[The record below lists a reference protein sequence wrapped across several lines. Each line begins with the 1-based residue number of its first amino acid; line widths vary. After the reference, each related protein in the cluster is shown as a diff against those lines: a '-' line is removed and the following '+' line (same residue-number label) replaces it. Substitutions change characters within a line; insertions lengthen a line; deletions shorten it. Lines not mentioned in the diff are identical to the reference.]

1 MGCQHIHK
9 GTVTSPEGFRAGAT
23 FANIKARGERPFDLA
38 ILYSDVPCAAAGVF
52 TTNKIKAAPVVLC
65 RHRLQNRTA
74 QAVVANSGCANACTG
89 ERGLGD
95 AEQMAS
101 LVALKVGLP
110 AEAVMVASTGVIGT
124 NLPMDRIRSG
134 IERIALSPD
143 GGHDLARAIMTTDT
157 VTKEVAVSIQINGE
171 QVIIG
176 GVAKGAGMIHPD
188 LATMLCFLA
197 TDAAVEPD
205 YLQTALQRAVDISF
219 NMITVDGDTSPNDSV
234 LLLANGLAGNSVL
247 NADSPDADSFQS
259 ALDEVCVYLA
269 RCIAGDGEG
278 ATRLI
283 EITVDGAFS
292 TRDARIAART
302 IAGSP
307 LVKTAV
313 HGADPNWGRVLAAAG
328 RSGAE
333 VVESEIDLYLDHLC
347 LVRGG
352 IALPFHNDEA
362 IAMLKR
368 DEVRFRL
375 CLNLGEGQATAW
387 GCDLTEEYIA
397 LNGDYTT

>member
-1 MGCQHIHK
+1 M
-9 GTVTSPEGFRAGAT
+9 
-23 FANIKARGERPFDLA
+23 
-38 ILYSDVPCAAAGVF
+38 LYSDVPCAAAAVF
-52 TTNKIKAAPVVLC
+52 TTNRIKAAPVVLS
-65 RHRLQNRTA
+65 RNRLLNGTA

-89 ERGLGD
+89 DRGLED
-95 AEQMAS
+95 AEQIAS
-101 LVALKVGLP
+101 AAARKLGLP

-124 NLPMDRIRSG
+124 RLPVDRIRSG

-188 LATMLCFLA
+188 MATMLCFLA
-197 TDAAVEPD
+197 TDAAVQPD

-219 NMITVDGDTSPNDSV
+219 NMITVDGDTSPNDTV
-234 LLLANGLAGNSVL
+234 LLLANGLAGNAVL
-247 NADSPDADSFQS
+247 NGDSPDADSFQS

-283 EITVDGAFS
+283 EVTVEGALS
-292 TRDARIAART
+292 TGDARIAART

-313 HGADPNWGRVLAAAG
+313 HGADPNWGRVLAAVG

-333 VVESEIDLYLDHLC
+333 VVEPRIDLYLDDLC

-352 IALPFHNDEA
+352 IPLP
-362 IAMLKR
+362 
-368 DEVRFRL
+368 L
-375 CLNLGEGQATAW
+375 CRCQEP
-387 GCDLTEEYIA
+387 
-397 LNGDYTT
+397 

>member
-9 GTVTSPEGFRAGAT
+9 GTVTSPEGFLAGAT
-23 FANIKARGERPFDLA
+23 FVSIKAWGERPFDLA
-38 ILYSDVPCAAAGVF
+38 ILYSDVPCAAAAVF
-52 TTNKIKAAPVVLC
+52 TTNRIKAAPVVLS
-65 RHRLQNRTA
+65 RNRLLNETA

-89 ERGLGD
+89 DQGLGD
-95 AEQMAS
+95 AEQIAS
-101 LVALKVGLP
+101 VVARKLGLP

-124 NLPMDRIRSG
+124 RLPVDRIRSG

-188 LATMLCFLA
+188 MATMLCFLA
-197 TDAAVEPD
+197 TDAAVQPD
-205 YLQTALQRAVDISF
+205 YLQTVLQRAVDISF
-219 NMITVDGDTSPNDSV
+219 NMITVDGDTSPNDTV
-234 LLLANGLAGNSVL
+234 LLLANGLAGNAVL
-247 NADSPDADSFQS
+247 NGDSPDADSFQS

-283 EITVDGAFS
+283 EVTVEGALS
-292 TRDARIAART
+292 TGDARIAART

-333 VVESEIDLYLDHLC
+333 VVEPRIDLYLDDLC

-352 IALPFHNDEA
+352 IPLPFDNDEA
-362 IAMLKR
+362 VAMMKR

-375 CLNLGEGQATAW
+375 CLNLGEEQATAW

-397 LNGDYTT
+397 LNRDYTT